1 MQTNLYLTNQN
12 TSTGTVFL
20 NVQSYNVQHQYRIIL
35 TYICTYIHICIYIK
49 FYTKSSEIDW
59 YLVFQHTVIF
69 CSITCQTLLGS
80 TVLDLKNF
88 SHRQYNQDKT

>member
-1 MQTNLYLTNQN
+1 MPTNLYLTNQN

-35 TYICTYIHICIYIK
+35 TYICTYIHMYI
-49 FYTKSSEIDW
+49 SSSILVLGIDW
-59 YLVFQHTVIF
+59 YLVCQHTVIF

-80 TVLDLKNF
+80 TVLDLKSF

>member
-1 MQTNLYLTNQN
+1 MPTNLYLTNQN

-35 TYICTYIHICIYIK
+35 TYICTYIHMYISSSIQSHQ
-49 FYTKSSEIDW
+49 KSTGTW
-59 YLVFQHTVIF
+59 YVNTVIF

-80 TVLDLKNF
+80 TVLDLKSF
-88 SHRQYNQDKT
+88 SHRQYNQDET

>member
-35 TYICTYIHICIYIK
+35 TYICTYIYIYI
-49 FYTKSSEIDW
+49 YISSSIQSHQKSTGTW
-59 YLVFQHTVIF
+59 YFNTQSF
-69 CSITCQTLLGS
+69 
-80 TVLDLKNF
+80 F
-88 SHRQYNQDKT
+88 AA

>member
-20 NVQSYNVQHQYRIIL
+20 NVQSYNVQNQYRIIL
-35 TYICTYIHICIYIK
+35 TYICTYIYIK

-69 CSITCQTLLGS
+69 GSITCQTLLGS
-80 TVLDLKNF
+80 TVLDLKDF
-88 SHRQYNQDKT
+88 SHRQYNQDEA